1 MPIDYHQNKQLTG
14 HQEHEDIVKV
24 HLKNGIRMEGVIVG
38 FDNFCIILKSDDTL
52 NLIYKHSISTIQ
64 RID

>member
-24 HLKNGIRMEGVIVG
+24 HLKNGIRMAGVIVW
-38 FDNFCIILKSDDTL
+38 I
-52 NLIYKHSISTIQ
+52 
-64 RID
+64 R